1 MLQCVTCVFIFQTS
15 TIGLVTLDEMKAK
28 QEVIV
33 QEREKQL
40 AKKLKEKEKEIEREL
55 EAKKAEKAK
64 QKKQIQTLS
73 FQLDE
78 EEGEH
83 SDSETVKP
91 SNVIKPTKETSNDGK
106 IIHQILL
113 LLCFIY

>member
-1 MLQCVTCVFIFQTS
+1 MIELNLDNFPSLVKTS

-40 AKKLKEKEKEIEREL
+40 AKKQREKEREIEQEL
-55 EAKKAEKAK
+55 EAKRAEKRK
-64 QKKQIQTLS
+64 QKQQIQTLS

-78 EEGEH
+78 EEE
-83 SDSETVKP
+83 
-91 SNVIKPTKETSNDGK
+91 
-106 IIHQILL
+106 
-113 LLCFIY
+113 